1 MGLGTRFAGWIA
13 GALDALVRQSAP
25 LARHPIG
32 VEVTLLLARA
42 LRYADRHRG
51 GRIDVSRAGRALLHA
66 WPEALSSLA
75 ARLPEGAVLISATN
89 GKTTTTTLLTDMLRS
104 DGRRPVTNRAGAN
117 MPGGLVA
124 ELVAQSRLGR
134 RMDADL
140 AVFEVDELWLDIVA
154 GQLQPRM
161 IVLGNLFRD
170 QLDRIGEVD
179 RLGRRWADLVST
191 LPPQTTLVVNADD
204 ARVCQL
210 AGAANVTHFG
220 LLADPVAAPVVSDQP
235 TCLRCG
241 SALDVGGCR
250 IGHLGD
256 WSCPGCGDRRPGP
269 MVEAR
274 LDSADGSAFTLVFSD
289 QLVAAGPP
297 ASNQPRAAARRET
310 AHRAI
315 EVTWRLRGRFMVA
328 NAVAAAA
335 AATELGVDP
344 LAIGTALRR
353 ATGAF
358 GRGEIVSLGDRSI
371 ELLLAKNST
380 GLDELIRLIDAE
392 RHLLFLLND
401 ADLDGMDVSWIWDAN
416 LEAIGATQ
424 VSVTCGGTRAD
435 ELALRLVVAGVAE
448 ERVAVVPGGTAA
460 VALDHALR
468 HHGGDLV
475 VVANYTGILD
485 LRELLAERGHVA
497 RYWA

>member
-1 MGLGTRFAGWIA
+1 MGLTHRIAGWIA
-13 GALDALVRQSAP
+13 EALDAFVRRSAP
-25 LARHPIG
+25 LARHPAG
-32 VEVTLLLARA
+32 VEVLLLLARA
-42 LRYADRHRG
+42 LRLADRHRG
-51 GRIDVSRAGRALLHA
+51 GRIDVSRSGRALLAA
-66 WPEALSSLA
+66 WPDALSALA

-89 GKTTTTTLLTDMLRS
+89 GKTTTTTLLTAILRA
-104 DGRRPVTNRAGAN
+104 DGRRLVTNRAGAN

-124 ELVAQSRLGR
+124 ELLALSRLGHR
-134 RMDADL
+134 LEAEF

-154 GQLQPRM
+154 GHLRPRM

-179 RLGRRWADLVST
+179 RLARRWADLVST
-191 LPPQTTLVVNADD
+191 LPPRTMLVVNADD

-210 AGAANVTHFG
+210 TAAAPQVTYFG

-235 TCLRCG
+235 SCLRCG
-241 SALDVGGCR
+241 SALGVDGYR

-256 WSCPGCGDRRPGP
+256 WRCPGCDDRRPDA

-274 LDSADGSAFTLVFSD
+274 LDTADGSAFTLAF
-289 QLVAAGPP
+289 AAPLL
-297 ASNQPRAAARRET
+297 A
-310 AHRAI
+310 
-315 EVTWRLRGRFMVA
+315 EVEVDWRLRGRVMVA

-335 AATELGVDP
+335 AASALGVDP
-344 LAIGTALRR
+344 VVIQAALLR

-358 GRGEIVSLGDRSI
+358 GRGEIVSLGDRAI
-371 ELLLAKNST
+371 ELLLAKNPA
-380 GLDELIRLIDAE
+380 GLDELIRLVDAA
-392 RHLLFLLND
+392 RPLVFLLND
-401 ADLDGMDVSWIWDAN
+401 ADLDGTDVSWIWDAD
-416 LEAIGATQ
+416 LEALVATP
-424 VSVTCGGTRAD
+424 VSVICGGTRAD

-448 ERVAVVPGGTAA
+448 ERIAVVPGGAAA

-468 HHGGDLV
+468 HHEGDLV

-485 LRELLAERGHVA
+485 LRELLAERGHVP